1 FAAAAI
7 DRSMMDAE
15 KMGQSSPVETA
26 TGAPKSRNPSK
37 SVATRR
43 PQHGDLQAVHSD
55 PRGEA
60 RWQAAK
66 RDIEQLLAAARAHE
80 AGEALRRSQRERPRT
95 DRARERRFDELGHEL
110 GARRDYE
117 PGTGAPRLEGRDA
130 AAQSLDRVEGARQR
144 RVAAII
150 GAAEMAG
157 EAAIIGFLGYS
168 PFVQQ
173 AVDRPDP
180 PRRRSEGIEQRFR
193 RKPFRGKESQFR
205 RKRRDR
211 LGPRV
216 ARRV

>member
-1 FAAAAI
+1 
-7 DRSMMDAE
+7 
-15 KMGQSSPVETA
+15 
-26 TGAPKSRNPSK
+26 
-37 SVATRR
+37 
-43 PQHGDLQAVHSD
+43 
-55 PRGEA
+55 
-60 RWQAAK
+60 AAK

-80 AGEALRRSQRERPRT
+80 AGEALRRSQRERPRA

-117 PGTGAPRLEGRDA
+117 PGTGAPRLERRDA
-130 AAQSLDRVEGARQR
+130 AAQSLDRVEGSRQR

-180 PRRRSEGIEQRFR
+180 PRRRSEDIEQRFR

-216 ARRV
+216 ARRVSAVARPLSAFMRRELDTVNALPWVPRHGPQRLDRPPAAPLPSANWRCARQPRIVGTTFR